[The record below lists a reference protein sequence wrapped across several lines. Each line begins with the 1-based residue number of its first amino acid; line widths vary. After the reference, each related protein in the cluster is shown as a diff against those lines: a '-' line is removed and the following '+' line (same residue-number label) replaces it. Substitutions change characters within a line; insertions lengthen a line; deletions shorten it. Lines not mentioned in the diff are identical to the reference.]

1 MAKLSPSRLHEILS
15 QRFSTGFK
23 KLSDIPNPALL
34 HDGLKSA
41 KRIASAIQNNEKIYI
56 VGDYDV
62 DGVTS
67 TALMIEFFK
76 AIGYPIEATIPNRFT
91 DGYGV
96 SEKIIDRII
105 LSSVS

>member
-1 MAKLSPSRLHEILS
+1 MPKLSKARLHEILS

-23 KLSDIPNPALL
+23 KLSDIPSPALL
-34 HDGLKSA
+34 HDGVRSA
-41 KRIASAIQNNEKIYI
+41 KRIAKAIQNNEKIYI

-76 AIGYPIEATIPNRFT
+76 AIGYPVDATIPNRFT
-91 DGYGV
+91 DG
-96 SEKIIDRII
+96 K
-105 LSSVS
+105 SVV